1 MGTIQD
7 KLDLTLNN
15 KNNIKNAIR
24 SKGIEV
30 TDEEPFSNYAEK
42 IINYNGIDTS
52 DATATSNEIAKGT
65 FAYVNGEKV
74 EGALVIVK
82 SGNSLPTSNISYGK
96 VSNRLDFYND
106 SNVDLIIR
114 KGGGFNA
121 LGTDIAKKIELTP
134 EKIAK
139 GNTILGVEGTFKS
152 TDTSDANATA
162 SDILKGKSAYV
173 NDEKIDGTIEVKESM
188 TTTANGDVVYVESGG
203 RIEANFSIMSG
214 KEGYY
219 PKDANILVKI
229 NEAKIAEAIGL
240 DETMLQRDTTI
251 LGVEGVDEPWIIQAT
266 SLFNLK
272 KTLAYAKDGDIGVV
286 YTYDEINNTISEYED
301 FYVVKNGAWEL
312 ISKSSNNLTATA
324 SDIKVGKTACV
335 GNEIVTGTYEEPT
348 GTLEIT
354 ETAGLFYNSAR
365 LNIMDELISMCKNIT
380 DTKQMFYNASKLVEP
395 PFFDTSEV
403 TNATEM
409 FYYCYEMTNM
419 PLYDFSKVKYASSMF
434 KMCKKM
440 ITYPLFDF
448 SSVTSADNMFMNN
461 SALVSIP
468 QFNTSKLEDAYGMFY
483 GDSVLETVPELDF
496 SNVIKINDMFSSAKK
511 LTNLGGFKNLGKKYT
526 QKTQNYSNYTLKL
539 SSSTVI
545 TYESLLN
552 VLNNLYD
559 LNLSYKV
566 AEGGT
571 LYRQKVEI
579 GSTNLAKLQATE
591 EGLTALEAANAKGW
605 NIV

>member
-52 DATATSNEIAKGT
+52 DATATSNDILEGKT
-65 FAYVNGEKV
+65 AYINSEKV
-74 EGALVIVK
+74 EGAIK
-82 SGNSLPTSNISYGK
+82 
-96 VSNRLDFYND
+96 
-106 SNVDLIIR
+106 
-114 KGGGFNA
+114 
-121 LGTDIAKKIELTP
+121 
-134 EKIAK
+134 
-139 GNTILGVEGTFKS
+139 
-152 TDTSDANATA
+152 
-162 SDILKGKSAYV
+162 
-173 NDEKIDGTIEVKESM
+173 VKESM

-354 ETAGLFYNSAR
+354 DCSYLFYSNAR
-365 LNIMDELISMCKNIT
+365 LEQISEIVSLLKNIT
-380 DTKQMFYNASKLVEP
+380 KTRGMFSKCTNLTEVP
-395 PFFDTSEV
+395 LFDISNITDMY
-403 TNATEM
+403 EM
-409 FYYCYEMTNM
+409 FYDCDGLTE
-419 PLYDFSKVKYASSMF
+419 
-434 KMCKKM
+434 
-440 ITYPLFDF
+440 
-448 SSVTSADNMFMNN
+448 
-461 SALVSIP
+461 IP
-468 QFNTSKLEDAYGMFY
+468 AFNTSNVTSFAYTFR
-483 GDSVLETVPELDF
+483 SCSNLKTVPKLNAEK
-496 SNVIKINDMFSSAKK
+496 VITLTSVFESCSA
-511 LTNLGGFKNLGKKYT
+511 LENFGGFENLGKAYT
-526 QKTQNYSNYTLKL
+526 RQTTNYSVYTLTLSACTKL
-539 SSSTVI
+539 THDSLMNVI
-545 TYESLLN
+545 
-552 VLNNLYD
+552 NNLYD
-559 LNLSYKV
+559 LNLTYDV
-566 AEGGT
+566 ANGGT
-571 LYRQKVEI
+571 LYTQQLI
-579 GSTNLAKLQATE
+579 LGSTNLAKLTE
-591 EGLTALEAANAKGW
+591 EEIAIAINKGW
-605 NIV
+605 TVS